1 MNELLLNEADP
12 AENMTTLAPNVGPP
26 RSAPVDRRDTGYVS
40 LDQPAMSRLATPD
53 EFRCS
58 TRSQASPVS
67 ERFSGDKHSSFG
79 TMPAPKNVTF
89 RGVRRRSYENYLSS
103 SDASDEGSIEA
114 NGDPGGHLGGG
125 SSGGTKPHHKAPPL
139 GATGDR
145 LASWRRL
152 SGGARAPPLQMAGS
166 GPARWQG
173 ALPLDPP
180 DFDYHGDWAKLPEEM
195 DEVVESCRHRHCGGS
210 AGGAM
215 PHRRSSPSDEATNR
229 QSN

>member
-145 LASWRRL
+145 LASGRRL
-152 SGGARAPPLQMAGS
+152 SGGARAPPL
-166 GPARWQG
+166 
-173 ALPLDPP
+173 
-180 DFDYHGDWAKLPEEM
+180 
-195 DEVVESCRHRHCGGS
+195 
-210 AGGAM
+210 
-215 PHRRSSPSDEATNR
+215 
-229 QSN
+229 